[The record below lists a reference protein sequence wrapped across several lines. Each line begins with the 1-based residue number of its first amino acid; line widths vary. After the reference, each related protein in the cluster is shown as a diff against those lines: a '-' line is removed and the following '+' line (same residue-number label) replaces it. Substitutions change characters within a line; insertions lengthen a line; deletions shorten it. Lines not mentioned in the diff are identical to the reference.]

1 MSNDSKE
8 SSKILASDEVRL
20 VHGVT
25 RRSFFKGAA
34 GTVAGAVAAVYLG
47 VLNTGCGDGAQY
59 AWYPIDTSVLTTTD
73 QVLSFSMPPQPP
85 GPNSGTGLYPTELP
99 QISQYA
105 KYGYG
110 NYTLGGG
117 LAIQQRF
124 DIMPAGYG
132 SQLPSRLQQLANF
145 FAISDIHITDKEA
158 PNQIIYLQ
166 QEDPVYGAPGTA
178 LYSPIMLYTTHV
190 LDAAIQTINAL
201 HEKSPFDFGI
211 SLGDTCNSTQY
222 NELRWYIDII
232 DGKVITPSSG
242 ANLGA
247 STIDYQ
253 RPFKAAGLNRA
264 IPWYQVMGN
273 HDHFFIGS
281 VPVDADPTLQLRQS
295 YLSNKIWAAG
305 DVVTPNSG
313 IFPCI
318 FDTSASIKQQTFYM
332 GVLDGSTP
340 NGNIKGAG
348 SVATMGAAPTVAAD
362 PNRRSLMRS
371 EWIQEY
377 FNTLSS
383 PVGHGLNLVD
393 PSMGSGFACYSF
405 VPKSEIPLKI
415 IVLDDTQSE
424 TDGSHDIHGH
434 GFLDTT
440 RWNWLQAELASG
452 QAANQLMII
461 AAHVPIAV
469 MNIGSEMEW
478 WESGM
483 DPNATMQNAVS
494 LTNLVAVL
502 QNTPNLLMWMA
513 GHRHLNTVK
522 AFLPPSGGSPQS
534 GFWQVETCSLRE
546 FPQQLRT
553 FEIYLNSD
561 YTISIVTVNVD
572 PAVKAGMPAA
582 KSRAYSIAAQQIV
595 QSNKVLNCPNLQ
607 KAYGVIPV
615 GTMDPTRPQDGTTD
629 PTIIYGSVPGVPYCA
644 SYNAELFKQLSPA
657 MVSVLQAQFPV
668 S

>member
-1 MSNDSKE
+1 MSNDSKQ
-8 SSKILASDEVRL
+8 SSSEILASDDVRV
-20 VHGVT
+20 VHGIT
-25 RRSFFKGAA
+25 RRNILKGAA
-34 GTVAGAVAAVYLG
+34 GAIVSVYLG
-47 VLNTGCGDGAQY
+47 VFNTGCGDGTQY
-59 AWYPIDTSVLTTTD
+59 AWYPIDSSVLKTTD
-73 QVLSFSMPPQPP
+73 QMLSFPIPAQPA
-85 GPNSGTGLYPTELP
+85 GPNSGIGLCMTELP
-99 QISQYA
+99 KISQYA

-110 NYTLGGG
+110 NYTIGGG

-124 DIMPAGYG
+124 DIMPVGYG
-132 SQLPSRLQQLANF
+132 SQLPSRLKQLANF

-166 QEDPVYGAPGTA
+166 QEDPVYGASGTA

-242 ANLGA
+242 AHLGA
-247 STIDYQ
+247 SNIDYQ
-253 RPFKAAGLNRA
+253 KPFKAAGLNKA
-264 IPWYQVMGN
+264 IPWYQTMGN

-295 YLSNKIWAAG
+295 YLSNKIWASG
-305 DVVTPNSG
+305 DVLAPNSG
-313 IFPCI
+313 KFPCI
-318 FDTSASIKQQTFYM
+318 FDTSASIKQRTFYM

-340 NGNIKGAG
+340 DGDIKGAG

-362 PNRRSLMRS
+362 PNRRSLLRS
-371 EWIQEY
+371 EWIEEF
-377 FNTLSS
+377 FNTSSS

-393 PSMGSGFACYSF
+393 SSMGSGFTCYSF

-424 TDGSHDIHGH
+424 TDGSRDIHGH
-434 GFLDTT
+434 GFLDAA

-478 WESGM
+478 WESAL
-483 DPNATMQNAVS
+483 DPNATVQNAVS

-522 AFLPPSGGSPQS
+522 AFLPPSGGSPQN

-572 PAVKAGMPAA
+572 PAVKDGTPAA
-582 KSRAYSIAAQQIV
+582 KSRAYSIAAQQII
-595 QSNKVLNCPNLQ
+595 QSDKRLNCANLQ
-607 KAYGVIPV
+607 KAYSVIPV
-615 GTMDPTRPQDGTTD
+615 DTMDPTRPQDGTTD
-629 PTIIYGSVPGVPYCA
+629 PTIIYGSPAGVPYCA
-644 SYNAELFKQLSPA
+644 SYNAELFKQLSPT
-657 MVSVLQAQFPV
+657 MVSVLQTQFPA